1 MSASGSTPHLHL
13 SQYNDTDH
21 PSYVGD
27 YTDDMGRIDTGFNLA
42 QTNALNALN
51 RVAALERSIGQAGG
65 AVGQTAMLSSKGTD
79 TGSVDGNM
87 LTLGFELPMATL
99 TRNAEPADVPWTWV
113 RSNDSPMGDAAELAI
128 AARGMYRVTVE
139 ANVTYNPAPDI
150 SFADIRLTTVLG
162 DRCVPLVH
170 NGDRPYGRAY
180 SATCSFVGPC
190 NGMGGNL
197 GIGFETSFSG
207 SAAPRDA
214 QAQCN
219 LIVDVEQLSTE
230 YSVQTPSRP
239 PAGQ

>member
-13 SQYNDTDH
+13 SQYNAGDR
-21 PSYVGD
+21 PSYVSD

-51 RVAALERSIGQAGG
+51 RVAALEKSIGQAG
-65 AVGQTAMLSSKGTD
+65 AVGQTAMLSSKSVD

-113 RSNDSPMGDAAELAI
+113 RSSGSPMGNAAELAI
-128 AARGMYRVTVE
+128 ADRGMYRVTVE
-139 ANVTYNPAPDI
+139 ANVTYDPAPNI

-162 DRCVPLVH
+162 DRCVPLVY

-180 SATCSFVGPC
+180 GATCSFVVPC
-190 NGMGGNL
+190 NGEGGNL
-197 GIGFETSFSG
+197 GIGFETSFSDP
-207 SAAPRDA
+207 AAPRDA
-214 QAQCN
+214 QVQCN
-219 LIVDVEQLSTE
+219 LTFDVERLSTE